1 MKTMASMI
9 VRHHLITILVLLVV
23 EEVEPLEDKD
33 RVILRRAQQIL
44 TPLKLRDP
52 CTIRKM
58 DILHTNRRL
67 HQLGAINVS

>member
-9 VRHHLITILVLLVV
+9 VRHHLITILVLRVV
-23 EEVEPLEDKD
+23 EEVELLEARD

-44 TPLKLRDP
+44 TPLKLRDQ

-58 DILHTNRRL
+58 DILHTNLRL